1 MEEERTTTPTM
12 RGCIKATR
20 NPWKVKHKGRDGSIR
35 MSLRRPSDQEREKN
49 RLREKRRRM
58 VTAKIFACLKK
69 HGNYNLPKHADQNDV
84 LFALCDEAG
93 WHVDQDG
100 VISRKEK
107 KVDNDG
113 STIPATITTNCHRY
127 SQLPFLQNISTTT
140 TEEESSAHG
149 LDLTLTLGRF

>member
-1 MEEERTTTPTM
+1 
-12 RGCIKATR
+12 
-20 NPWKVKHKGRDGSIR
+20 

-100 VISRKEK
+100 VISRKE
-107 KVDNDG
+107 VPYIHD
-113 STIPATITTNCHRY
+113 PR
-127 SQLPFLQNISTTT
+127 
-140 TEEESSAHG
+140 
-149 LDLTLTLGRF
+149 